1 MKNGKNRTLQA
12 VEFESGIG
20 HLWHW
25 RYLLHDEEMEA
36 ALRDKILSVGDH
48 ILHLYAQFL
57 FSKEHEEE
65 LVGIYASQLARQRC
79 IDPLCSH
86 DMELRLHSRCVIIED
101 DLLKRELS
109 CE

>member
-1 MKNGKNRTLQA
+1 
-12 VEFESGIG
+12 
-20 HLWHW
+20 
-25 RYLLHDEEMEA
+25 MEDA
-36 ALRDKILSVGDH
+36 FRDKSLSVADH

-86 DMELRLHSRCVIIED
+86 DIGCTAGKSIEEYPRVCCHFYHA
-101 DLLKRELS
+101 LIESARELK
-109 CE
+109 